1 METNQY
7 EKSYRDARERLA
19 LRGKNVGKP
28 TDRDG
33 VRCCPVEGL
42 LMTDRDIFAE
52 AWSEEVAETILQER
66 SAVNSSSDFLTGSSS
81 LCAECEELCLLYSL
95 SNETYL
101 EILRLKIEISSSSG
115 FLSKELLEALRH
127 KRDVALQTLLTHEK
141 GHEAKTMNGGASSL

>member
-28 TDRDG
+28 TYRDG

-42 LMTDRDIFAE
+42 LMTDRDIFVE

-66 SAVNSSSDFLTGSSS
+66 NTINSSSDSSTSSS
-81 LCAECEELCLLYSL
+81 LSCLECEELCLLYSL

-101 EILRLKIEISSSSG
+101 EILRLKVEISSSG
-115 FLSKELLEALRH
+115 LLSKELLEALRQ
-127 KRDVALQTLLTHEK
+127 KRDAALQALITHEK
-141 GHEAKTMNGGASSL
+141 NHEGKTMNGGSCPF